1 MLKNLVQKDDNIFI
15 NSKAYLKLRQTKVL
29 KIVNYSR
36 KGHNNAIG
44 VIRISL
50 LLTLNIFHTLPYC
63 FYC

>member
-36 KGHNNAIG
+36 KGPKYISDIG
-44 VIRISL
+44 Q
-50 LLTLNIFHTLPYC
+50 
-63 FYC
+63 